1 MRWRE
6 TEIRP
11 DPPCDRDRA
20 GSRWPASSPVIME
33 NSSPPIKEAFE
44 FEHNRCDL
52 SASYY
57 PVQISRP
64 TNCGEALLLLRNCFL
79 ESLFVDTELEK
90 FVQRERLR
98 PRKLFRTGEKCPA
111 AVSNFC
117 VFRVP
122 FFQLRWNFF
131 NGRRVIFDGGWIG
144 VELRGEQS
152 VARDQSICNAASRNR
167 RESAE
172 IRDRAAGS
180 I

>member
-1 MRWRE
+1 
-6 TEIRP
+6 
-11 DPPCDRDRA
+11 
-20 GSRWPASSPVIME
+20 ME

-64 TNCGEALLLLRNCFL
+64 TNCGEALLLLRKLLLGELVCWHKTRKVCSTREASTEKAVSDERRTAPLLFL
-79 ESLFVDTELEK
+79 ISVCLEFPSSSFAETSLT
-90 FVQRERLR
+90 RG
-98 PRKLFRTGEKCPA
+98 KLFSME
-111 AVSNFC
+111 
-117 VFRVP
+117 
-122 FFQLRWNFF
+122 
-131 NGRRVIFDGGWIG
+131 GGLT
-144 VELRGEQS
+144 LRGEQS

-172 IRDRAAGS
+172 IRHRAAGS